1 MGSTKK
7 ILATV
12 PAAFLAA
19 TVAFTGSATAADLLV
34 DPPVYEAPEIVT
46 KSSGG
51 WYLRGDITY
60 DFNEVQDPSYRN
72 TAAWAVGRT
81 AFTSH
86 ETDDAFDIGIG
97 VGYQINE
104 YFRVDLTAEHVFEAD
119 FTATSGCPTT
129 CAAVDTSSFTTTKL
143 LANAYVDMGNFSGF
157 TPYLGAGLGGAYVQW
172 NDLVG
177 AGNEPG
183 NSEWRFAWALH
194 AGVSYDIA
202 ESFKLDLGYSYS
214 HIHGGTPFDSGGTT
228 PNLFFDEGITSHVLR
243 AGVRYTIW

>member
-19 TVAFTGSATAADLLV
+19 AVAYTGSATAADLLV

-46 KSSGG
+46 QSSGG

-86 ETDDAFDIGIG
+86 ETGEAFDIGIG
-97 VGYQINE
+97 IGYQLND

-143 LANAYVDMGNFSGF
+143 LGNAYVDMGKFSGF
-157 TPYLGAGLGGAYVQW
+157 TPYVGAGLGGAYVQW
-172 NDLVG
+172 SDLVG

-202 ESFKLDLGYSYS
+202 ESLKLDVGYSYS

-228 PNLFFDEGITSHVLR
+228 PNLFFDEGISSHVLR
-243 AGVRYTIW
+243 AGVRYTFW